1 MDGYLDDT
9 AHRNSC
15 TIPVCISTYVNCS
28 AAFLVGMYCLSK
40 YSPQVL
46 SKESKRDGEAIDAAV
61 NMHPFIFCKI
71 EPYLSI
77 PWQVRLELHTKSL
90 KR

>member
-1 MDGYLDDT
+1 MD
-9 AHRNSC
+9 
-15 TIPVCISTYVNCS
+15 CS
-28 AAFLVGMYCLSK
+28 AAFLLGMYCLSK

-46 SKESKRDGEAIDAAV
+46 SKESKRDGGAIDTEV
-61 NMHPFIFCKI
+61 NMHPFIVCKI

-77 PWQVRLELHTKSL
+77 PCQVRLELHTKSL